1 MDLPSVLFMS
11 GTTGLGTTGPVS
23 DNSKNST

>member
-11 GTTGLGTTGPVS
+11 GRTGLEEQAPFP

>member
-11 GTTGLGTTGPVS
+11 GTTGLEEQTPLP